1 MRNLLE
7 EYRRLLNGVPVIE
20 IELSALCN
28 IRCRVCPRTA
38 ITRPKGRMQKSTFDD
53 LVNWLP
59 NGIGVGFSGMG
70 EPLLN
75 ESVVTY
81 LSVLKKKNIQV
92 IIKTNGL
99 LLTPTLLDKLIA
111 AGVWHIQI
119 SVHSGIREEY
129 EQRMTGAKYDTLIE
143 VLENVSRTANAPVS
157 IYTINDINDPQNVE
171 SVKQLSEQ
179 YHVPFFSG
187 EIHSRAGSLY
197 KPENEAQLRSGE
209 FECRIF
215 PKIIFITWDGNI
227 LACSHDLEGK
237 TNLGN
242 LRDISFKE
250 LKLKKWDIIKSGNWF
265 PICKD
270 CDDQLRYTFFS
281 EETETVPLNNSERD
295 FIKNN

>member
-1 MRNLLE
+1 MKNLME
-7 EYRRLLNGVPVIE
+7 EYRRLLNSVPVIE
-20 IELSALCN
+20 IEVSTLCN
-28 IRCRVCPRTA
+28 IKCRVCPRTA

-59 NGIGVGFSGMG
+59 SGIGVGFSGMG

-75 ESVVTY
+75 DSIELY
-81 LSVLKKKNIQV
+81 LSILKKKNIQV

-99 LLTPTLLDKLIA
+99 LLTPALLNRLIA

-119 SVHSGIREEY
+119 SIHSGIRDEY
-129 EQRMTGAKYDTLIE
+129 EQKMKGAKFDKLID
-143 VLENVSRTANAPVS
+143 VLGNISRTPNAPVS
-157 IYTINDINDPQNVE
+157 IYTINDTSAPQNAG
-171 SVKQLSEQ
+171 SVKELAEQ
-179 YHVPFFSG
+179 YNLPFFCG

-197 KPENEAQLRSGE
+197 KPRNEEQLRSGE

-227 LACSHDLEGK
+227 PACSHDLEGK
-237 TNLGN
+237 TSLGN
-242 LRDISFKE
+242 LKDISYRE

-270 CDDQLRYTFFS
+270 CDDQLRYTFLS
-281 EETETVPLNNSERD
+281 EEAETVPLNDTERD